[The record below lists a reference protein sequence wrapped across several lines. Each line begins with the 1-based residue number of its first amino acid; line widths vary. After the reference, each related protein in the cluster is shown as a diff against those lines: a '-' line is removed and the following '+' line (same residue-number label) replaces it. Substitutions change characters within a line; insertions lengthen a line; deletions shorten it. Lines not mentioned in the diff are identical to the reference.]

1 MPQLNTVD
9 LSAFLAGAPVEEQ
22 KAVAQAFVDN
32 AARVGFFYVT
42 GWESVVPKEL
52 VAEVFEFNKR
62 FFDLPLEKK
71 DALAYVSSKANRG
84 YLSFGREQA
93 SLSKDPNQIESERE
107 ANKDQKETFEI
118 GNDIDPQ
125 YPEHWPNEED
135 IPGFKAALEEGS
147 DTVWMKETLNITSSQ
162 TMNRFHLACHDLH
175 MRIMT
180 LLALSLN
187 LSPSYFDSQVDSRNH
202 CLRLL
207 HYPPASRSGSASRLG
222 AHTDFGTTTLLWQDE
237 TGGLEIEGPDGQWVP
252 VTPKP
257 DSFVINFGDVLAR
270 WSNDRLKSTVHR
282 GRLPDLKEGEDP
294 NTPVKTRRSVAYFCN
309 PNPDTLIKCIPGL
322 ENADGT
328 SKYEPVLA
336 ADFYAA
342 LLEAEI
348 GV

>member
-1 MPQLNTVD
+1 MDQLNTVD
-9 LSAFLAGAPVEEQ
+9 LSKFLAGASLEEQ
-22 KAVAQAFVDN
+22 KAVAEAFVRN
-32 AARVGFFYVT
+32 AAEVGFFYVT
-42 GWESVVPKEL
+42 GWESVVPSEL
-52 VAEVFEFNKR
+52 VDEVFEYNKR

-71 DALAYVSSKANRG
+71 DALAYTSSKANRG

-93 SLSKDPNQIESERE
+93 SLSKDPNQIEAERE

-118 GNDIDPQ
+118 GNAVDPE
-125 YPEHWPNEED
+125 YAEHWPQEED
-135 IPGFKAALEEGS
+135 IPGFKA
-147 DTVWMKETLNITSSQ
+147 

-175 MRIMT
+175 MRIMS
-180 LLALSLN
+180 LLALSLG
-187 LSPSYFDSQVDSRNH
+187 LSPDYFDSQVDGRNH

-207 HYPPASRSGSASRLG
+207 HYPPASRDGSPSRLG

-252 VTPKP
+252 VVPKKGT
-257 DSFVINFGDVLAR
+257 FVINFGDVLAR

-282 GRLPDLKEGEDP
+282 GRLPDLKKGEDP
-294 NTPVKTRRSVAYFCN
+294 SAPVKTRRSIAYFCN
-309 PNPDTLIKCIPGL
+309 PNPNTLIKCIPGL
-322 ENADGT
+322 EDPDGT

-336 ADFYAA
+336 KDFYAA